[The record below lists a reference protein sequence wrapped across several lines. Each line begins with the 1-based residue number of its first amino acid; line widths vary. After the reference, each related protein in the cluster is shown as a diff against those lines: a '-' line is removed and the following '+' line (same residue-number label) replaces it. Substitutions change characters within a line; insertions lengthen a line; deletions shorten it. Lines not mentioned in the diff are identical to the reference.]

1 MSTPVKFVGQPT
13 GIARFVPELGCE
25 VSTFT
30 EESGGKRDSLK
41 WHVPLQMRGDYRPQ
55 DLANYDSDKNYR
67 TDMLGKVLCYAFNQS
82 GERCAKRAVNRYPR
96 CDIHGGRLHPLDKLV
111 RDDEKAESNAQGESL
126 SRYRQFMAGQLT
138 VDDLED
144 EELATCGFRASNG
157 SIFKPKSV
165 PREMAQ
171 AFTRAIYERA
181 QVELRS
187 LTVEAAQTMGEIMKN
202 KTVEPDIR
210 LKAALSIIE
219 RNLGKT
225 PQVLAITDAKAYE
238 EVFDGILPVT
248 REQSR
253 AARELGSGTIDAEIV
268 DIEQPVFPEADAAT
282 HVEDEKRCGTTE
294 FGSDFASPQ
303 VEHSGLDTEPG
314 KETGMGDSGGTGTSE
329 AIRRNEAEK
338 LTDSRLYER
347 NEAIL
352 AQTLEIKHREYDITD
367 NREDIKK
374 ATKTRYAKRAAPE
387 DVPIIITQTP
397 IEDGLMH
404 VEMDIPQ
411 SKKTTQPSKSKVAQ
425 RKSYT
430 LGDFS

>member
-1 MSTPVKFVGQPT
+1 MNAPVKFVGVPT
-13 GIARFVPELGCE
+13 GVARFVPELGCE
-25 VSTFT
+25 VKTFT
-30 EESGGKRDSLK
+30 EKTGGKRESLK

-55 DLANYDSDKNYR
+55 DLANFDPQKNYR
-67 TDMLGKVLCYAFNQS
+67 TDPLGKVLCYAFTQS
-82 GERCAKRAVNRYPR
+82 NERCSKRAVNRYPR

-111 RDDEKAESNAQGESL
+111 RDDEKAESNAQAESL

-144 EELATCGFRASNG
+144 EELAACGFRASNG
-157 SIFKPKSV
+157 SIFKPKNV
-165 PREMAQ
+165 PRELAQ

-210 LKAALSIIE
+210 LKAALSIVE

-225 PQVLAITDAKAYE
+225 PQVLAITDTKAYE
-238 EVFDGILPVT
+238 EVFDGIMPVT

-268 DIEQPVFPEADAAT
+268 DIEQPSGSEEHGTSPESNVKGDT
-282 HVEDEKRCGTTE
+282 GFEYR
-294 FGSDFASPQ
+294 SDGPSSS
-303 VEHSGLDTEPG
+303 VEHSGLDIESG
-314 KETGMGDSGGTGTSE
+314 KEDSMGNGGSAGTNNVDEIGS
-329 AIRRNEAEK
+329 
-338 LTDSRLYER
+338 DSRLFER
-347 NEAIL
+347 NPAIL
-352 AQTLEIKHREYDITD
+352 AQTLEIKHREYDLSDHTD
-367 NREDIKK
+367 EIKK
-374 ATKTRYAKRAAPE
+374 ATRTRYAKRAAPQ
-387 DVPIIITQTP
+387 DVPIIIKETP
-397 IEDGLMH
+397 IANGLVH
-404 VEMDIPQ
+404 VDMEIPK
-411 SKKTTQPSKSKVAQ
+411 SKKKAQPSKSKVAQ